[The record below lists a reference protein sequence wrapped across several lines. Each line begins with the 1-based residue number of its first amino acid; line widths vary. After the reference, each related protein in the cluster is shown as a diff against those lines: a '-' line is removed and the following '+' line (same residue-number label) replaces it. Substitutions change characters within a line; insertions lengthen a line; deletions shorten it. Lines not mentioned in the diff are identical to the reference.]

1 MRRCIAHPSRCIIP
15 LLFCQ
20 GSATS
25 QRRGGHTPPIR
36 GCPSL

>member
-1 MRRCIAHPSRCIIP
+1 MRWGIAHPLGYIIP

-36 GCPSL
+36 GRPSL